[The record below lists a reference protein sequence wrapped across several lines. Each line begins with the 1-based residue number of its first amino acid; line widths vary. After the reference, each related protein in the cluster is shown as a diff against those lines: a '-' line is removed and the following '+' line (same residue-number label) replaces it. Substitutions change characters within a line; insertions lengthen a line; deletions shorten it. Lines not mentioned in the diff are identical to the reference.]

1 MEQKEIRELAR
12 AQKQQEL
19 KERKETRQVERQ
31 LQEETKAIAI
41 ATIRPRTPTA
51 GYNRPVVVP
60 EDDMHA
66 EVVELAVGRPLRA
79 RRAPKH
85 LEGYELA

>member
-19 KERKETRQVERQ
+19 KERKETRQAERQ

-41 ATIRPRTPTA
+41 ATTRPQTPTA
-51 GYNRPVVVP
+51 GCNRPKVVP
-60 EDDMHA
+60 EDD
-66 EVVELAVGRPLRA
+66 A
-79 RRAPKH
+79 RR
-85 LEGYELA
+85 GG